1 MIYIVIIGLPTLLA
15 FLSDN
20 TRGFLSKLL
29 FCCAMLV
36 PCFFAGVRDLSIG
49 TDVMTYGYW
58 TFLSAKSASLLSF
71 LNAYSSISAFGF
83 NLFSW
88 LIARTGSF
96 ELYLAMI
103 QGLTVL
109 PICLYAK
116 RRYPR
121 SSWIAVV
128 AYMLLLFPVSLNAM
142 KQMIAVA
149 LCVPA
154 FEHFDEKRPVA
165 FCLTVAASALLFHQT
180 AIVALLY
187 WPASKAIE
195 SIGGSKA
202 FFGKIQSFA
211 LFVIAMLTGLFI
223 FIFGERLVSALSFL
237 KDSYS
242 YQVNASGTRLNYSAI
257 VLLLGSIIIYLTNRS
272 SFIDK
277 GKDGRDVCIFALFSI
292 VGAVLIQLNLIANSL
307 MRFSYYALSFYPLFA
322 SGQVNKAERKTSY
335 STVFLLLL
343 LIAYFVQTTVING
356 GNQVYPYT
364 STLLGI
370 Q

>member
-1 MIYIVIIGLPTLLA
+1 MIYIVIIGLPTFLA
-15 FLSDN
+15 LLSDY

-58 TFLSAKSASLLSF
+58 TFNSAKSASLLSF

-96 ELYLAMI
+96 ELYLALI

-121 SSWIAVV
+121 SSWVAVA

-154 FEHFDEKRPVA
+154 FKYFDEKQPVA
-165 FCLTVAASALLFHQT
+165 FCLTVAASAFLFHQT
-180 AIVALLY
+180 AVVALLY

-195 SIGGSKA
+195 SIGESRA
-202 FFGKIQSFA
+202 FFGRVQSLALIMIAILIA
-211 LFVIAMLTGLFI
+211 LFVFV
-223 FIFGERLVSALSFL
+223 FGERLISVFSFL

-242 YQVNASGTRLNYSAI
+242 YQLNASGTRLNYSAV
-257 VLLLGSIIIYLTNRS
+257 VLLLGSMIIYQTNKLS
-272 SFIDK
+272 LINE
-277 GKDGRDVCIFALFSI
+277 GKDRRDVCVFALFSI
-292 VGAVLIQLNLIANSL
+292 IGAALIQLNLIANSL

-322 SGQVNKAERKTSY
+322 SGLANKTSRKKSY

-370 Q
+370 R